1 MSWVTGGLTASPV
14 KDSNL
19 RPPELSTQSPRME
32 LILESSHVFP
42 SGGKAA
48 WVSLFPTNAVQ
59 ENPHALMSGGEVDNI
74 VLLTA

>member
-1 MSWVTGGLTASPV
+1 
-14 KDSNL
+14 
-19 RPPELSTQSPRME
+19 ME

-48 WVSLFPTNAVQ
+48 WVPLSPTNAVQ
-59 ENPHALMSGGEVDNI
+59 ENPHALMSGGEVDNT